1 MLKFNTHA
9 HSVGR
14 SGCGKVEAA
23 RVAETYREAGYDG
36 LVLTNHYMKWVLEN
50 YYPPMSVDE
59 RVEFFLDAYRQ
70 AKARGEEI
78 GLSVFLGMELNLER
92 YNVLTDVIY
101 PVYEFLV
108 FGLTE
113 DFLRAH
119 PFLYELSQREAY
131 ELFDQNGMLMVQTH
145 PFRERTRLADVGYL
159 HGIEVYNG
167 HPGHESHNEFA
178 REVAKNHPQLIRTAG
193 DDYHEPG
200 RHGYAGMYFPDD
212 TRSMDAMVRHL
223 KAGEYEIFVTDKKR
237 V

>member
-1 MLKFNTHA
+1 
-9 HSVGR
+9 
-14 SGCGKVEAA
+14 
-23 RVAETYREAGYDG
+23 
-36 LVLTNHYMKWVLEN
+36 
-50 YYPPMSVDE
+50 MSVAE

-78 GLSVFLGMELNLER
+78 GLRVFLGMELNLER

-113 DFLRAH
+113 AFLREH
-119 PFLYELSQREAY
+119 PYLYELSQREAY
-131 ELFDQNGMLMVQTH
+131 ELFEANGMLMVQTH
-145 PFRERTRLADVGYL
+145 PFRERTRLADVNYM
-159 HGIEVYNG
+159 HGIETNNG
-167 HPGHESHNEFA
+167 HPGHESRNEFA
-178 REVAKNHPQLIRTAG
+178 QEIAAQNPRLIRTAG

-212 TRSMDAMVRHL
+212 TQSMDDMVRHL